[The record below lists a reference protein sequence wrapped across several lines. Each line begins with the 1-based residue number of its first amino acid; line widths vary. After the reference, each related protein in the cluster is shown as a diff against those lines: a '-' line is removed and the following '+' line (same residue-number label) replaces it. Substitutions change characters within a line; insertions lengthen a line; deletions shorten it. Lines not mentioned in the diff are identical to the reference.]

1 MQTSKEFDAVN
12 RRFSILKPQLS
23 SLGGSDIPLSGH
35 TPHSLSIPSQEAM
48 EAEVDDRPQLEWWK
62 CKKWALHILCRLFE
76 R

>member
-1 MQTSKEFDAVN
+1 MHNPS
-12 RRFSILKPQLS
+12 LQLL
-23 SLGGSDIPLSGH
+23 SLGGSGIPLSGH
-35 TPHSLSIPSQEAM
+35 VPHSLSTPSQEAM